1 MYRKEAFMTLDSLL
15 ARGRTRSTHVTE
27 GYVCGSARG
36 VLACGEDAKE
46 EESVSASARVR
57 ERRENIQRE
66 RGVGA
71 DARAAVPS
79 DKCLDCQSGATSRPP
94 RREDHACRGSDSS
107 SNSLVVTWKLTTS
120 GGVRTTPP
128 GGSRARIT
136 FGILPGYNQPDL
148 SAIRS
153 RTGVFGVESRHD
165 AILEMGVAPRGV
177 GGGLGQIG
185 RGGSRS
191 GRARVREG
199 PGGDAPA

>member
-46 EESVSASARVR
+46 EESVSACARVR

-94 RREDHACRGSDSS
+94 RREDHACGGSDSS
-107 SNSLVVTWKLTTS
+107 SNSLVVTW
-120 GGVRTTPP
+120 
-128 GGSRARIT
+128 
-136 FGILPGYNQPDL
+136 N
-148 SAIRS
+148 
-153 RTGVFGVESRHD
+153 
-165 AILEMGVAPRGV
+165 
-177 GGGLGQIG
+177 GGGG
-185 RGGSRS
+185 RATDAARERDGTRMVRKRRSGCSQVSSCPSHGCSTYDHYKVTRYSKGSWHSDTCERMR
-191 GRARVREG
+191 GRARVRSR
-199 PGGDAPA
+199 AVT

>member
-1 MYRKEAFMTLDSLL
+1 MPVVEPP
-15 ARGRTRSTHVTE
+15 RGTRHRS
-27 GYVCGSARG
+27 
-36 VLACGEDAKE
+36 
-46 EESVSASARVR
+46 
-57 ERRENIQRE
+57 RRPITI
-66 RGVGA
+66 VV
-71 DARAAVPS
+71 DPS

-107 SNSLVVTWKLTTS
+107 SNSLVVTWNLTTS

-165 AILEMGVAPRGV
+165 AILETGVAPRGV

-199 PGGDAPA
+199 PGGDAPATPREVASASTRKESEGGGGEKARLRALEF